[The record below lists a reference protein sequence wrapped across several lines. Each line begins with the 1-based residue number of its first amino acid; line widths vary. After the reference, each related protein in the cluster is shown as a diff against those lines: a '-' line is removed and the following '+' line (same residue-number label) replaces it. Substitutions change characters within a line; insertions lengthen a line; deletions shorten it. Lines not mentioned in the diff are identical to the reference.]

1 MEDPISI
8 LALTRSLSF
17 YPPPFAPSQVSD
29 ADENIA
35 ELPAAIENIA
45 ELPALCDRKET
56 ESLRDQRKSSRS
68 VSFETTGSK
77 RRHLQPSVISAVR
90 RHLNLGTKYPQRR
103 S

>member
-1 MEDPISI
+1 MISI
-8 LALTRSLSF
+8 LALTRFLSF

-29 ADENIA
+29 ADEQTKTA
-35 ELPAAIENIA
+35 AAIENIA

-77 RRHLQPSVISAVR
+77 RRQLQPSLISAVR
-90 RHLNLGTKYPQRR
+90 KHLNLGTYYPQRR
-103 S
+103 F

>member
-1 MEDPISI
+1 MISI

-29 ADENIA
+29 ADEQTKTA
-35 ELPAAIENIA
+35 AAIETKA
-45 ELPALCDRKET
+45 T

-77 RRHLQPSVISAVR
+77 RRQLQPSLISAVR
-90 RHLNLGTKYPQRR
+90 RHLNLGTYYPQRR